1 MLLMFVISLFFYM
14 RAFNTLEYRKDK
26 TKARYIRMR
35 DITEGCENFEY
46 MRLSDKRCILVSEC
60 YFIRI

>member
-1 MLLMFVISLFFYM
+1 M

-35 DITEGCENFEY
+35 DITEGSENFEY
-46 MRLSDKRCILVSEC
+46 MRLSDKRCILVFRMLLYMYIKC
-60 YFIRI
+60 C